1 LPSLLQAGSAEW
13 CHDVKSVGVGRQHL
27 IGPVVQMLWKRAK
40 SSLNTKVMR
49 LLAAV
54 IAILLAGNGL
64 VFAFVIWPT
73 FTDLE
78 NGAAQQNLQRVQEAL
93 SKERDDL
100 ARVAHDWS
108 AWDPTYAY
116 VVAPNEDYDR
126 QSFTYDV
133 MKDLDLDFI
142 GIYDTKGHRVR
153 SQAFDLETG
162 KETAVAQ
169 FTETLPLDH
178 PLLSHAKP
186 DGVAGI
192 LLTEHGP
199 MLLAS
204 FPILQST
211 REGPVRGSF
220 LMGRLLDAGM
230 IKDLEHQ
237 THVMFNLFRVDQGEL
252 GSAAA
257 AAGALRQGQALV
269 FGSEPHEILAS
280 YQLVPTLAG
289 GQPLLLRSETPRRIS
304 AIGLTTLAVAGLSTL
319 VTSLLV
325 MAVIWFTLTRLIVT
339 PLNRL
344 TTHVLAVGKTG
355 DLTRRIALDR
365 DDEIG
370 VLSKEFDEA
379 AAQLDNARRRLLE
392 QSYQSGMSEIAAGVI
407 HNIRNALSPTVV
419 TIGHLSEKAAKP
431 PAAHLD
437 AALADLESEST
448 PPERRQMLLQYVV
461 AAVREMEGRG
471 HDIAAALR
479 SVAEQNRHI
488 EQILQDHT
496 ALSMG
501 ARQLE
506 PVNLAAAVDDAARLV
521 PAQDSTAIDIH
532 VDPQIERMPAILG
545 SSIVVTQ
552 ILGNLLVNAAEAIRE
567 TGEGKGSIHIDAA
580 IERPDERAWVH
591 LTVRDSGAGIEASQI
606 SNLFGR
612 GFSTKKTKTGGI
624 GLHWSAN
631 SVAAMGGRMYA
642 ESEGTGRGASFHI
655 VLPIAASAEEIAA

>member
-1 LPSLLQAGSAEW
+1 
-13 CHDVKSVGVGRQHL
+13 
-27 IGPVVQMLWKRAK
+27 MLWKRAK
-40 SSLNTKVMR
+40 SSLNAKVMR
-49 LLAAV
+49 LLAVV

-93 SKERDDL
+93 SKEQDDL
-100 ARVAHDWS
+100 ARIAHDWS

-142 GIYDTKGHRVR
+142 GIYDIKGHRVR

-162 KETAVAQ
+162 KETTVAQ

-230 IKDLEHQ
+230 IEGLEHQ
-237 THVMFNLFRVDQGEL
+237 THVVFNLLRVDQGKLE
-252 GSAAA
+252 SAAA
-257 AAGALRQGQALV
+257 AAAEALRQGQAPV

-280 YQLVPTLAG
+280 YQFATTLAG

-304 AIGLTTLAVAGLSTL
+304 AIGLTTLAVADLSTL

-437 AALADLESEST
+437 AALADLKSDST
-448 PPERRQMLLQYVV
+448 PPERRQMLLEYVV

-471 HDIAAALR
+471 HDISAALR

-532 VDPQIERMPAILG
+532 VGPQIERMPAILG
-545 SSIVVTQ
+545 SPIVVTQ

-567 TGEGKGSIHIDAA
+567 TGEGKGSIDIDAA
-580 IERPDERAWVH
+580 IERTDERTWVH

-642 ESEGTGRGASFHI
+642 ESDGRGRGACFHI
-655 VLPIAASAEEIAA
+655 ILPTAVNAEEIAA

>member
-1 LPSLLQAGSAEW
+1 
-13 CHDVKSVGVGRQHL
+13 V
-27 IGPVVQMLWKRAK
+27 
-40 SSLNTKVMR
+40 T
-49 LLAAV
+49 
-54 IAILLAGNGL
+54 
-64 VFAFVIWPT
+64 
-73 FTDLE
+73 
-78 NGAAQQNLQRVQEAL
+78 
-93 SKERDDL
+93 
-100 ARVAHDWS
+100 
-108 AWDPTYAY
+108 
-116 VVAPNEDYDR
+116 
-126 QSFTYDV
+126 
-133 MKDLDLDFI
+133 
-142 GIYDTKGHRVR
+142 
-153 SQAFDLETG
+153 
-162 KETAVAQ
+162 
-169 FTETLPLDH
+169 
-178 PLLSHAKP
+178 
-186 DGVAGI
+186 
-192 LLTEHGP
+192 
-199 MLLAS
+199 
-204 FPILQST
+204 
-211 REGPVRGSF
+211 
-220 LMGRLLDAGM
+220 
-230 IKDLEHQ
+230 
-237 THVMFNLFRVDQGEL
+237 FNLFRVDQGKLE
-252 GSAAA
+252 SAADA
-257 AAGALRQGQALV
+257 AAGSLRQGQALV

-280 YQLVPTLAG
+280 YQFVPTLAG

-365 DDEIG
+365 NDEIG

-379 AAQLDNARRRLLE
+379 TAQLDNARRRLLE

-431 PAAHLD
+431 AAAHLD
-437 AALADLESEST
+437 AALADLKSEST
-448 PPERRQMLLQYVV
+448 PPERREMLLEYVV

-471 HDIAAALR
+471 HDISAALR

-496 ALSMG
+496 AVSMG

-521 PAQDSTAIDIH
+521 PAQGSTAIDIH

-567 TGEGKGSIHIDAA
+567 TGEGKGSIDIDAS
-580 IERPDERAWVH
+580 IERADERTWVH
-591 LTVRDSGAGIEASQI
+591 LTVRDSGAGIEASLLP
-606 SNLFGR
+606 NLFGR

-642 ESEGTGRGASFHI
+642 ESDGRGRGASFHI
-655 VLPIAASAEEIAA
+655 VLPTAASAEEIAA

>member
-1 LPSLLQAGSAEW
+1 M
-13 CHDVKSVGVGRQHL
+13 
-27 IGPVVQMLWKRAK
+27 VQMLLKSAK
-40 SSLNTKVMR
+40 SSLNAKVMR
-49 LLAAV
+49 LLAVV

-64 VFAFVIWPT
+64 IFAFVILPT

-93 SKERDDL
+93 LKERDDL

-108 AWDPTYAY
+108 AWDPTYKY
-116 VVAPNEDYDR
+116 VVTPNEDYER

-142 GIYDTKGHRVR
+142 GLYDINGHRVR
-153 SQAFDLETG
+153 TQAFDLDTG
-162 KETAVAQ
+162 KETMVAQ

-178 PLLSHAKP
+178 PLLSQSKP
-186 DGVAGI
+186 DGVSGI
-192 LLTEHGP
+192 LLTEYGP

-230 IKDLEHQ
+230 IEGLERQ
-237 THVMFNLFRVDQGEL
+237 THVTFNLFRIDQGKLE
-252 GSAAA
+252 SAAEV
-257 AAGALRQGQALV
+257 AAGALRQGQALA
-269 FGSEPHEILAS
+269 FSSEPHDILAS
-280 YQLVPTLAG
+280 YQFVPTLAG

-304 AIGLTTLAVAGLSTL
+304 AIGLTTLGVAGLSTL

-325 MAVIWFTLTRLIVT
+325 MAVIWLTLTRLIVA

-370 VLSKEFDEA
+370 VLSKQFDEA
-379 AAQLDNARRRLLE
+379 TAQLDNARRRLLE

-419 TIGHLSEKAAKP
+419 TIGHLSEKVAKP
-431 PAAHLD
+431 PAAHMD
-437 AALADLESEST
+437 AALNDLRSDST
-448 PPERRQMLLQYVV
+448 PPERRQMLLEYV
-461 AAVREMEGRG
+461 AEAVREMEQRG
-471 HDIAAALR
+471 HDIAAELR

-506 PVNLAAAVDDAARLV
+506 TVNLAAAVEDAARLV

-532 VDPQIERMPAILG
+532 VDPELDRMPAILG

-552 ILGNLLVNAAEAIRE
+552 ILGNLLVNAAEAIRQ
-567 TGEGKGSIHIDAA
+567 TGQGKGSIDIDAA
-580 IERPDERAWVH
+580 IERADERSWIH
-591 LTVRDSGAGIEASQI
+591 LTVRDNGAGIDASLLP
-606 SNLFGR
+606 NLFGR

-642 ESEGTGRGASFHI
+642 ESDGPGRGASFHI
-655 VLPIAASAEEIAA
+655 ILPTAASAEEIAA

>member
-1 LPSLLQAGSAEW
+1 
-13 CHDVKSVGVGRQHL
+13 
-27 IGPVVQMLWKRAK
+27 MLWKSAK
-40 SSLNTKVMR
+40 SSLNAKVMR
-49 LLAAV
+49 LLAVV

-78 NGAAQQNLQRVQEAL
+78 NDAAQQNLQRVQEAL

-100 ARVAHDWS
+100 ARVARDWS
-108 AWDPTYAY
+108 AWDPTYEY
-116 VVAPNEDYDR
+116 VVKPNEDYDR

-142 GIYDTKGHRVR
+142 GIYDTNGHRVR

-162 KETAVAQ
+162 KETTVVQ
-169 FTETLPLDH
+169 FSENLPVDH
-178 PLLSHAKP
+178 PLLSYEKP

-230 IKDLEHQ
+230 IEGLEHQ
-237 THVMFNLFRVDQGEL
+237 THVMFNLFRTDQGIL
-252 GSAAA
+252 PTTAT
-257 AAGALRQGQALV
+257 GAVERLRQGETIV
-269 FGSEPHEILAS
+269 FNGEAGRILAS
-280 YQLVPTLAG
+280 YQYIPTLLAG
-289 GQPLLLRSETPRRIS
+289 EPLLLRSETPRRIS
-304 AIGLTTLAVAGLSTL
+304 AIGLTTLTVAGLSTL

-325 MAVIWFTLTRLIVT
+325 MTVIWFTLSRLIVI
-339 PLNRL
+339 PLDRL

-355 DLTRRIALDR
+355 DLSRRIALDR
-365 DDEIG
+365 NDEIG
-370 VLSKEFDEA
+370 LLSKQFDEA
-379 AAQLDNARRRLLE
+379 TAQLDNARRRLLE
-392 QSYQSGMSEIAAGVI
+392 QSYQSGMAEIAAGVI

-419 TIGHLSEKAAKP
+419 TIAHLSDKAAKP
-431 PAAHLD
+431 LAAHLD
-437 AALADLESEST
+437 AALADLKSADT
-448 PPERRQMLLQYVV
+448 PTERREMLIEYVE
-461 AAVREMEGRG
+461 AAIREMEERGR
-471 HDIAAALR
+471 DIAGALR
-479 SVAEQNRHI
+479 TVADQNRHI

-506 PVNLAAAVDDAARLV
+506 PVNVAAAVQDAARLV
-521 PAQDSTAIDIH
+521 PALDSTAIDICIGQEI
-532 VDPQIERMPAILG
+532 DRMPAILG
-545 SSIVVTQ
+545 SPIVVTQ

-567 TGEGKGSIHIDAA
+567 TGHGKGCIDIDASL
-580 IERPDERAWVH
+580 DQDNGRACVH
-591 LTVRDSGAGIEASQI
+591 LTVSDNGAGIDPSLLPNI
-606 SNLFGR
+606 FGR

-642 ESEGTGRGASFHI
+642 DSDGPGRGARFHVI
-655 VLPIAASAEEIAA
+655 LPTVVKAEEIAA

>member
-1 LPSLLQAGSAEW
+1 MP
-13 CHDVKSVGVGRQHL
+13 R
-27 IGPVVQMLWKRAK
+27 MFWKRTK
-40 SSLNTKVMR
+40 SSLNTKVML
-49 LLAAV
+49 LLAVV
-54 IAILLAGNGL
+54 IAILLAGNG
-64 VFAFVIWPT
+64 VIFRWVIWPT

-108 AWDPTYAY
+108 AWDPTYEY
-116 VVAPNEDYDR
+116 VVKPNEDYDR

-142 GIYDTKGHRVR
+142 GIYDTNGHRVR

-162 KETAVAQ
+162 KETTVAQ
-169 FTETLPLDH
+169 FTENLPLDH

-220 LMGRLLDAGM
+220 FMGRLLDAGM
-230 IKDLEHQ
+230 IDGLEHQ
-237 THVMFNLFRVDQGEL
+237 THVMFNLFRTDQGNL
-252 GSAAA
+252 PTA
-257 AAGALRQGQALV
+257 AAGATERMRQGETIV
-269 FGSEPHEILAS
+269 FSTEPGEVLAS
-280 YQLVPTLAG
+280 YQYVPTLVG
-289 GQPLLLRSETPRRIS
+289 GEPLLLRSETPRRIS
-304 AIGLTTLAVAGLSTL
+304 TIGLTTLVIAGLSTL

-325 MAVIWFTLTRLIVT
+325 MTVIWFTLTRLIVT
-339 PLNRL
+339 PLNLL

-355 DLTRRIALDR
+355 DLTRRIALNR
-365 DDEIG
+365 NDEIG
-370 VLSKEFDEA
+370 LLSKEFDEA
-379 AAQLDNARRRLLE
+379 TAQLDNARRRLLE
-392 QSYQSGMSEIAAGVI
+392 QSYQSGMAEIAAGVI

-419 TIGHLSEKAAKP
+419 TVAHLSEKAAKP
-431 PAAHLD
+431 SAAHLD
-437 AALADLESEST
+437 AALADLKSEGT
-448 PPERRQMLLQYVV
+448 PPERREMLLEYVE
-461 AAVREMEGRG
+461 AAIREMEERGR
-471 HDIAAALR
+471 DIAGALR
-479 SVAEQNRHI
+479 TVAEQNRHI
-488 EQILQDHT
+488 EQVLQDHT

-506 PVNLAAAVDDAARLV
+506 PVSVASAVHDAARLV
-521 PAQDSTAIDIH
+521 PAQDSTAIDIR
-532 VDPQIERMPAILG
+532 VGPQIERMPAILG

-567 TGEGKGSIHIDAA
+567 TGQGKGCIDIDASL
-580 IERPDERAWVH
+580 ERENGRECVH
-591 LTVRDSGAGIEASQI
+591 LSVSDNGAGIDPSLLP
-606 SNLFGR
+606 NLFGR
-612 GFSTKKTKTGGI
+612 GFSTKTTKSGGI

-642 ESEGTGRGASFHI
+642 ESSGSGQGATFHI
-655 VLPIAASAEEIAA
+655 ILPTVTEAEEAAA